1 MAQGK
6 KWHEDDD
13 KALVASWIR
22 ASENDIRGAD
32 QSTTEFWDA
41 EYTFFQAQKRPER
54 SRKALRNRWSTVR
67 HDVGK
72 FVGVFSQAER
82 NVRSGSSPD
91 DILETALAVYKDRYG
106 NDFQLFI
113 AGMASDEA
121 ETYHKGQKQAKQEE
135 VDKKIQRARELKRL
149 DRNAKAMEEKN
160 KILQHQMLLHYGPV
174 NERERIIAELQ
185 AMVKSSQANNDSN
198 DSNVDDVEVS
208 FNESTLV

>member
-41 EYTFFQAQKRPER
+41 VYTFFQAQKRPER

-72 FVGVFSQAER
+72 FVGVFSLAEKC
-82 NVRSGSSPD
+82 P
-91 DILETALAVYKDRYG
+91 KW
-106 NDFQLFI
+106 
-113 AGMASDEA
+113 ASDEA
-121 ETYHKGQKQAKQEE
+121 KTYHKGQKQAKQEE

-149 DRNAKAMEEKN
+149 DRIAKAMEEKN

>member
-41 EYTFFQAQKRPER
+41 VYTFFQAQKRPER

-72 FVGVFSQAER
+72 FV
-82 NVRSGSSPD
+82 
-91 DILETALAVYKDRYG
+91 ETALAVYKDRYG

-121 ETYHKGQKQAKQEE
+121 KTYHKGQKQAKQEE

-149 DRNAKAMEEKN
+149 DRIAKAMEEKN